1 VQIKKS
7 NILRKMKNSDQL
19 DRIDFAILA
28 VLQKNARLANNRL
41 ADLVGVAPSTCLER
55 VRRLARIGVIRG
67 HHCDVDPKALGV
79 GLEAM
84 IAVRL
89 RRHSRDLVDSFRE
102 YVAQLEEVRSVFH
115 VAGGDDFLVH
125 VAVRD
130 SDHLR
135 DLALDSFTTRPEVDH
150 IQTRLIFEY
159 TPTWRMPVMEKS

>member
-1 VQIKKS
+1 MKS
-7 NILRKMKNSDQL
+7 SDEL

-28 VLQKNARLANNRL
+28 VLQKNARIANNRL
-41 ADLVGVAPSTCLER
+41 AEMVEVAPSTCLER
-55 VRRLARIGVIRG
+55 VRRLARLGVLRG
-67 HHCDVDPKALGV
+67 FHADVAPGSLGV

-89 RRHSRDLVDSFRE
+89 RLHSRELVDSFRA
-102 YVAQLEEVRSVFH
+102 YVVELPEVRSVFH
-115 VAGGDDFLVH
+115 VTGGDDFLVH

-159 TPTWRMPVMEKS
+159 TPTWRLPVMS

>member
-1 VQIKKS
+1 
-7 NILRKMKNSDQL
+7 MKIEDHL

-28 VLQKNARLANNRL
+28 ILQKNARVANNRL
-41 ADLVGVAPSTCLER
+41 AETVGVAPSTCLER
-55 VRRLARIGVIRG
+55 VRRLARLGILRG
-67 HHCDVDPKALGV
+67 HHADVDPGALGI

-89 RRHSRDLVDSFRE
+89 RQHSRDVVDSFRNHVVE
-102 YVAQLEEVRSVFH
+102 LPEVRSVFH
-115 VAGGDDFLVH
+115 VTGGDDFLVH

-135 DLALDSFTTRPEVDH
+135 DLALDCFTTRPEVDH

-159 TPTWRMPVMEKS
+159 TPTWRLPVLV

>member
-1 VQIKKS
+1 MKS
-7 NILRKMKNSDQL
+7 AEHL
-19 DRIDFAILA
+19 DRIDFALLI

-41 ADLVGVAPSTCLER
+41 AELVGVAPSTCLER
-55 VRRLARIGVIRG
+55 VRRLARLGVIRG
-67 HHCDVDPKALGV
+67 YHCDVDPGALGV

-102 YVAQLEEVRSVFH
+102 YVAELPEVRSVFH
-115 VAGGDDFLVH
+115 VTGGDDFLVH

-159 TPTWRMPVMEKS
+159 TPTWRLPVAEERLTAVSGS

>member
-1 VQIKKS
+1 
-7 NILRKMKNSDQL
+7 MKVLDEL
-19 DRIDFAILA
+19 DRIDFAIMA
-28 VLQKNARLANNRL
+28 VLQKNARVANNRL
-41 ADLVGVAPSTCLER
+41 AEMVGVAPSTCLER
-55 VRRLARIGVIRG
+55 VRRLARLGVLRG
-67 HHCDVDPKALGV
+67 FHADIDPGSLGV

-89 RRHSRDLVDSFRE
+89 RLHSRELVDSFRAH
-102 YVAQLEEVRSVFH
+102 VAELPEVRSVFH
-115 VAGGDDFLVH
+115 VTGGDDFLVH

-159 TPTWRMPVMEKS
+159 TPTWRLPVLS

>member
-1 VQIKKS
+1 MKS
-7 NILRKMKNSDQL
+7 PDQL

-28 VLQKNARLANNRL
+28 VLQKNGRLPNNRL
-41 ADLVGVAPSTCLER
+41 AEMVGVAPSTCLER
-55 VRRLARIGVIRG
+55 VRRLGRTGVIRG
-67 HHCDVDPKALGV
+67 YHCDVEPTALGV

-102 YVAQLEEVRSVFH
+102 YVAELEEVRSVFH

-150 IQTRLIFEY
+150 IQTRLIFQY
-159 TPTWRMPVMEKS
+159 TPTWRLPVLQ

>member
-1 VQIKKS
+1 MKS
-7 NILRKMKNSDQL
+7 SDHL

-28 VLQKNARLANNRL
+28 VLQNNARLANNRL
-41 ADLVGVAPSTCLER
+41 AELVGVAPSTCLER

-67 HHCDVDPKALGV
+67 YHCDVDPDALGV

-89 RRHSRDLVDSFRE
+89 RRHSRDIVDSFRR
-102 YVAQLEEVRSVFH
+102 YVADLAEVRSVFH
-115 VAGGDDFLVH
+115 VTGGDDFLVH

-150 IQTRLIFEY
+150 IQTRLIFDY
-159 TPTWRMPVMEKS
+159 TPTWRLPVPDERAI

>member
-1 VQIKKS
+1 MKS
-7 NILRKMKNSDQL
+7 SDEL

-28 VLQKNARLANNRL
+28 VLQKNARVANNRL
-41 ADLVGVAPSTCLER
+41 AEMVEVAPSTCLER
-55 VRRLARIGVIRG
+55 VRRLARLGVLRG
-67 HHCDVDPKALGV
+67 FHADVAPGSLGV

-89 RRHSRDLVDSFRE
+89 RLHSRELVDSFRA
-102 YVAQLEEVRSVFH
+102 YVVELPEVRSVFH
-115 VAGGDDFLVH
+115 VTGGDDFLVH

-159 TPTWRMPVMEKS
+159 TATWRLPVMS

>member
-1 VQIKKS
+1 MKS
-7 NILRKMKNSDQL
+7 TEHL
-19 DRIDFAILA
+19 DRIDFALLM

-41 ADLVGVAPSTCLER
+41 AELVGVAPSTCLER
-55 VRRLARIGVIRG
+55 VRRLARLGVIKG
-67 HHCDVDPKALGV
+67 YHCDVDPAALGV
-79 GLEAM
+79 SLEAM

-89 RRHSRDLVDSFRE
+89 RRHSRDLVDSFRQ
-102 YVAQLEEVRSVFH
+102 YVAELAEVRSVFH
-115 VAGGDDFLVH
+115 VTGGDDFLVH

-159 TPTWRMPVMEKS
+159 TPTWRLPVVEERLSAAVDA

>member
-1 VQIKKS
+1 MKS
-7 NILRKMKNSDQL
+7 SDEL

-28 VLQKNARLANNRL
+28 VLQKNARVANNRL
-41 ADLVGVAPSTCLER
+41 AEMVEVAPSTCLER
-55 VRRLARIGVIRG
+55 VRRLARLGVLRG
-67 HHCDVDPKALGV
+67 FHADVAPGWLGV

-89 RRHSRDLVDSFRE
+89 RLHSRELVDSFRA
-102 YVAQLEEVRSVFH
+102 YVVELPEVRSVFH
-115 VAGGDDFLVH
+115 VTGGDDFLVH

-159 TPTWRMPVMEKS
+159 TPTWRLPVMS